1 MLHRIIFVNS
11 LEDCKWNSLYTDLSN
26 LMTDIILWAAKEIC
40 KKLVVCLN
48 KTHWVHGQNSP
59 TIKKIAEPHC
69 MSDAARENLYVNV
82 KASNWVSGHL
92 SFPGSLDNN
101 HPISLCFHK
110 TVDSWLH
117 FLSVNAYITCCIG

>member
-1 MLHRIIFVNS
+1 MGSKRNLQESCGVFEQNT
-11 LEDCKWNSLYTDLSN
+11 LGAWTKFSN
-26 LMTDIILWAAKEIC
+26 
-40 KKLVVCLN
+40 
-48 KTHWVHGQNSP
+48 H
-59 TIKKIAEPHC
+59 KKIAEPHC

-92 SFPGSLDNN
+92 LFPGSLDNN
-101 HPISLCFHK
+101 HPIPLCFHK